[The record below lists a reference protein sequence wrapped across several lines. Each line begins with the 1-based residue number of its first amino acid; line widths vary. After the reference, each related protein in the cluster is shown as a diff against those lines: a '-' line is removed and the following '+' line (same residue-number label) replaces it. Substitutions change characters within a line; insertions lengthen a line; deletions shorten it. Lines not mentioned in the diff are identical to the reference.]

1 MKKFFAL
8 MLSLLLTASMAMAAE
23 KSNKKATKK
32 ADPQASSSRTK
43 AGSWVLQ
50 FQGGMSLY
58 GASTGDERLRGTGLS
73 GDISFGHFITPN
85 ISLSLLVGHQVMDVE
100 DSFMFSSSW
109 TYNPVEIVGQY
120 TFNGTTRP
128 YLFFGLGLAEM
139 TMTGDIEDIDFN
151 ISTNERDVI
160 FSPGFGVQ
168 ADLGKDSNMFAQIRL
183 DIINAS
189 GGWLGDTGWKQPVV
203 IPVQVGVNF
212 VNL

>member
-23 KSNKKATKK
+23 KSNKKASKK
-32 ADPQASSSRTK
+32 ADQQASASKTK

-58 GASTGDERLRGTGLS
+58 GESTGAQRLRGTGLS
-73 GDISFGHFITPN
+73 GDMSFGHFVTPN
-85 ISLSLLVGHQVMDVE
+85 ISLSLLVGHQVMDAQA
-100 DSFMFSSSW
+100 SPMGGSSW

-128 YLFFGLGLAEM
+128 YLFVGLGVADM
-139 TMTGDIEDIDFN
+139 TMTGDIDGLLFN
-151 ISTNERDVI
+151 FSYNERDLI
-160 FSPGFGVQ
+160 FSPGFGIQ
-168 ADLGKDSNMFAQIRL
+168 ADLDKDCNIFAQVRI
-183 DIINAS
+183 DVISAS
-189 GGWLGDTGWKQPVV
+189 HQWRADTGWKNPVV
-203 IPVQVGVNF
+203 FPVQVGVNF